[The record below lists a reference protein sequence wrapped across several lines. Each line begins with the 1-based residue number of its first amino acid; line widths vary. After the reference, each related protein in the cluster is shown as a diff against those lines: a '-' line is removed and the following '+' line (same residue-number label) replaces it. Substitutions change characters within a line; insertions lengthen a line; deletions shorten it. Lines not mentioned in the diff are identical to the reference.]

1 MSRGLPKLKCAAI
14 AVLLVWAIFSVSN
27 VGSPPIDTSLTPD
40 TVELTDIDL
49 YVDVAEG
56 VASGSD
62 YYETA
67 AQLHRERNYPLQ
79 PFYTVRLPTLA
90 LFQSVVPARVGAL
103 ALAFLAILVWIVR
116 LPGSVVERAVAA
128 VAMTSSAFLAVST
141 EMAHSHDL
149 WSGLL
154 LTLALGLYTKER
166 WLPTVLLAALA
177 VSIREHALLF
187 GAIFGAF
194 ALYQRRWNEMSAW
207 LVVAAL
213 FAALMAYHSQM
224 VSAQLQPG
232 DLTSGG
238 WLGLQ
243 GWAGFVDVM
252 SDYSLFGQLPIML
265 FAAMLALSFV
275 GWSILSPARGMAVML
290 GYFGVIAIFARPDN
304 SYWSLNMLPA
314 LLAGLA
320 YAPKAISAHCTGRSA
335 FKSGESFAA

>member
-1 MSRGLPKLKCAAI
+1 MSRGLPKLKCVAI
-14 AVLLVWAIFSVSN
+14 ALLLVWAILSVSQF
-27 VGSPPIDTSLTPD
+27 GSPQVDPSLPQGSAD
-40 TVELTDIDL
+40 LTDIDL

-56 VASGSD
+56 VASGRN

-90 LFQSVVPARVGAL
+90 LLQSVVPARVGAL

-116 LPGSVVERAVAA
+116 LPRSVVERAVAA

-141 EMAHSHDL
+141 DMAHSHDL

-154 LTLALGLYTKER
+154 LTLALGLYSKER

-194 ALYQRRWNEMSAW
+194 ALYERRWKEMSAW

-213 FAALMAYHSQM
+213 FAALMAFHSQM

-252 SDYSLFGQLPIML
+252 SDYSLFGQLPVML

-275 GWSILSPARGMAVML
+275 GWSILSRARGMAVML
-290 GYFGVIAIFARPDN
+290 GYFAVIAIFARPDN

-314 LLAGLA
+314 LLAGIA
-320 YAPKAISAHCTGRSA
+320 YAPRAIFAHCSGRAA
-335 FKSGESFAA
+335 FQSSESFAA